1 MTVGSVS
8 PVPKRQSRGNGDS
21 CYTGLMTPKRS
32 ELSDEQR
39 RALEHLQGKPLYIV
53 DANTQETYVLL
64 PAEAYR
70 RAQALFDDDFAALD
84 MYAATS
90 KAFGKAGWD
99 DPALDA
105 YNDYDANRSL
115 S

>member
-1 MTVGSVS
+1 MTA
-8 PVPKRQSRGNGDS
+8 
-21 CYTGLMTPKRS
+21 KRS

-39 RALEHLQGKPLYIV
+39 RALEHQQGKPLYIV

-70 RAQALFDDDFAALD
+70 RAQALFDDDFAVSD
-84 MYAATS
+84 MSAAMS
-90 KAFGKAGWD
+90 QAFGRAGWD

-105 YNDYDANRSL
+105 YNDYDKHRSQI
-115 S
+115 

>member
-1 MTVGSVS
+1 MTR
-8 PVPKRQSRGNGDS
+8 KQ
-21 CYTGLMTPKRS
+21 S

-39 RALEHLQGKPLYIV
+39 RALEHQQGKPLYVV

-70 RAQALFDDDFAALD
+70 RAQALFDDDFDVSD

-90 KAFGKAGWD
+90 KAFGRAGWD

-105 YNDYDANRSL
+105 YNEYDSNRSQP
-115 S
+115 

>member
-1 MTVGSVS
+1 
-8 PVPKRQSRGNGDS
+8 
-21 CYTGLMTPKRS
+21 MTPKRS

-39 RALEHLQGKPLYIV
+39 RALEHQQGKPLYIV

-70 RAQALFDDDFAALD
+70 RAQALFDDDFAVGD

-105 YNDYDANRSL
+105 YNAYDANRSH

>member
-1 MTVGSVS
+1 MTV
-8 PVPKRQSRGNGDS
+8 
-21 CYTGLMTPKRS
+21 KRS

-39 RALEHLQGKPLYIV
+39 RALEHQQGKPLYIV

-70 RAQALFDDDFAALD
+70 RAQALFDDDFAVAD
-84 MYAATS
+84 MYVATS
-90 KAFGKAGWD
+90 QAFGKAGWD
-99 DPALDA
+99 DPVLDA
-105 YNDYDANRSL
+105 YNAYDSNRSH

>member
-1 MTVGSVS
+1 MTA
-8 PVPKRQSRGNGDS
+8 
-21 CYTGLMTPKRS
+21 KRS

-39 RALEHLQGKPLYIV
+39 RALEHQQGKPLYIV
-53 DANTQETYVLL
+53 DANSQATYVLL

-70 RAQALFDDDFAALD
+70 RAQALFDDDFAVSD

-90 KAFGKAGWD
+90 KAFARAGWD

-105 YNDYDANRSL
+105 YNAYDSNRSH